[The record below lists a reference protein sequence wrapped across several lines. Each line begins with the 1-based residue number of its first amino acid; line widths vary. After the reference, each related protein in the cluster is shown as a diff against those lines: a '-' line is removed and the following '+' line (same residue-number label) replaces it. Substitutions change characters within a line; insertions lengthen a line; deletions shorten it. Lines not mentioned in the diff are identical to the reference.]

1 MTFELP
7 LFPLNVV
14 LFPGMQLP
22 LHIFE
27 PRYRLMMRRCLEAD
41 RTFGVAMLVEGQE
54 GQPGT
59 VPADVGCS
67 AEILEVA
74 PFADG
79 RMNIQSIGRRR
90 FHVLSRRE
98 EDEYLIGTCEWLDD
112 EASGPGTT
120 EQAER
125 LFPLLRRYLQDF
137 TRNINMPHFDTDN
150 IDIPGDPYALSMWLA
165 GLMPLPL
172 DQKQIL
178 LEMNS
183 TAERLDLEYSLLTRA
198 EIVQR
203 AYLRR
208 MESGTA
214 RAGSDEGTG
223 PLSQFVSL
231 N

>member
-1 MTFELP
+1 MSFELP

-41 RTFGVAMLVEGQE
+41 RTFGVAMLVDGREGQS
-54 GQPGT
+54 GT
-59 VPADVGCS
+59 VPADIGCT

-79 RMNIQSIGRRR
+79 RMNLQSIGRRR

-98 EDEYLIGTCEWLDD
+98 EDGYLIGTCEWLDD
-112 EASGPGTT
+112 EATGPGTT
-120 EQAER
+120 EQVNKMV
-125 LFPLLRRYLQDF
+125 PLLLRYLRDF
-137 TRNINMPHFDTDN
+137 TRNVNMPNFDPESL
-150 IDIPGDPYALSMWLA
+150 DIPGDPYALSMWLA
-165 GLMPLPL
+165 ALMPLPL
-172 DQKQIL
+172 DQKQTL
-178 LEMNS
+178 MTMRSTADRLEM
-183 TAERLDLEYSLLTRA
+183 EYDLLVRA

-203 AYLRR
+203 AYHQRT
-208 MESGTA
+208 EAGTA
-214 RAGSDEGTG
+214 QTGGDDMSG
-223 PLSQFVSL
+223 PLSQYVSL

>member
-1 MTFELP
+1 MAFELP

-14 LFPGMQLP
+14 LFPGMPLP

-41 RTFGVAMLVEGQE
+41 RTFGVAMLVAGQE
-54 GQPGT
+54 GQAGT

-79 RMNIQSIGRRR
+79 RMNLQSIGRRR
-90 FHVLSRRE
+90 FRVLSRRE

-112 EASGPGTT
+112 QASGPGTT

-137 TRNINMPHFDTDN
+137 TRNINMQHFDTAS

-172 DQKQIL
+172 DQKQVL
-178 LEMNS
+178 LQMDS
-183 TAERLDLEYSLLTRA
+183 TSKRLELEYSLLMRA

-208 MESGTA
+208 IESGTTH
-214 RAGSDEGTG
+214 AGDQGTG